1 MKREMRYLF
10 VCLALSLGCEARGEA
25 PVDRK
30 KLLVALGAIEQGPER
45 AWVDAASEDGA
56 GALMA
61 LARDKGEKQFYRAR
75 AIEALALYAED
86 PRVFP
91 FFEETLRRP
100 EALGGLELP
109 AAIRAVAAAYGEAR
123 PEEVTDL
130 LLPLRS
136 YDLPVVKE
144 NLRIALARVPSPR
157 AKEAIGKGQ

>member
-1 MKREMRYLF
+1 MRYLF
-10 VCLALSLGCEARGEA
+10 VCLALALGCEARGEA
-25 PVDRK
+25 PVDRR
-30 KLLVALGAIEQGPER
+30 KLLIALGPIEQGPER
-45 AWVDAASEDGA
+45 AWVDAAAADGA

-61 LARDKGEKQFYRAR
+61 LARDKAEKQFYRAR

-91 FFEETLRRP
+91 FFEEALRTP

-109 AAIRAVAAAYGEAR
+109 AAIRAVTSAYGAAR

-144 NLRIALARVPSPR
+144 ALRGALARVPSPR
-157 AKEAIGKGQ
+157 AREAIGNGR